1 MTDAAAARYDGV
13 PAADVELALGE
24 VQLTLNCSEYIAFLV
39 FSSSFPANKTFFFLY
54 AKCGV
59 TY

>member
-1 MTDAAAARYDGV
+1 MQQPLAMAEV

-24 VQLTLNCSEYIAFLV
+24 VQLTLYCSEYIAFLV
-39 FSSSFPANKTFFFLY
+39 FRLLFLLTNLFFSY